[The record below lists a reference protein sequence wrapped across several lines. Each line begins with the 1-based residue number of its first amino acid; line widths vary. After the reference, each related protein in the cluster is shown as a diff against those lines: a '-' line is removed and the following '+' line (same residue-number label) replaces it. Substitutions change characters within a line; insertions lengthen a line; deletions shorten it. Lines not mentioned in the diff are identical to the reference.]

1 MLRTSLLVLI
11 LANLV
16 FYLWSHDDLRALG
29 LSARTVGEPQRLLR
43 QVNADRLVLLRPASA
58 AAPARGPASAPSGA
72 AAAAPAS
79 APPTAS
85 APRARAAS
93 SAAAAPSASAAHAT
107 PAASAAGATA
117 AAGVA
122 SATLAASAAASS
134 RTADATTGK
143 PAAGAKTAAA
153 AAPHSTVCLQLGP
166 YTDATQAVGAALRA
180 AGLHPVARS
189 RALPPQ
195 WMVLLGPYA
204 DDAALHRKLGALR
217 KLGLSPG
224 SYAPVLDRP
233 RYEPGISLGVFSA
246 RAAAEAQLALMR
258 HHGVQHAR
266 VVQRNDGVDA
276 QYWVLD
282 GLDAAA
288 AERLHRLGR
297 SVLRQR
303 TPAPCLP

>member
-85 APRARAAS
+85 APRVRAAS
-93 SAAAAPSASAAHAT
+93 SAVAAPSASAAHAT

-122 SATLAASAAASS
+122 SATPAASAAASS
-134 RTADATTGK
+134 RTAGAT
-143 PAAGAKTAAA
+143 TAAA

-166 YTDATQAVGAALRA
+166 YTDATQAVGTALRA

>member
-122 SATLAASAAASS
+122 SATPAASAAASS
-134 RTADATTGK
+134 RTADAT
-143 PAAGAKTAAA
+143 TAAA